1 MPTTVRLIG
10 SKELTR
16 ALLSSGPAIV
26 EDFARGIYE
35 EGQLA
40 FRQSQKEVPVRDGYL
55 KNSGRLHQPVIR
67 GTRVDVDITYGSS
80 AVDYAA
86 PVHELQ
92 KNYRGGRKRYY
103 LKDPVQAR
111 VPNME
116 ARLARRIQRIVRQRM
131 A

>member
-1 MPTTVRLIG
+1 MPTTVRVLG
-10 SKELTR
+10 NQQLAR
-16 ALLSSGPAIV
+16 ALLAAGPALV

-40 FRQSQKEVPVRDGYL
+40 FRQSQKEVPVRDGFL
-55 KNSGRLHQPVIR
+55 KNSGRLHLPVIS

-92 KNYRGGRKRYY
+92 KNYREGRKRYY
-103 LKDPVQAR
+103 LKDPVEAR

-116 ARLARRIQRIVRQRM
+116 ARLARRIQRIVKQRM
-131 A
+131 G